1 MTGPEARRFVRYASV
16 GAIGTAVQ
24 YGTTAMLVSLRACEV
39 VVASCAGAIAG
50 AGVNYLLNYHVT
62 FRATGAHCTTALR
75 FFSVA
80 VPGIAINGA
89 LMWLL
94 SHRGGWPWLPA
105 QCMST
110 VIVLVMTYTA
120 NSLWTFRMRRR

>member
-1 MTGPEARRFVRYASV
+1 MRRSAQSEPRCSTERRPCWFRCGPAKSSSRRARAPS
-16 GAIGTAVQ
+16 
-24 YGTTAMLVSLRACEV
+24 
-39 VVASCAGAIAG
+39 AGAC
-50 AGVNYLLNYHVT
+50 VNYLLNYHVT
-62 FRATGAHCTTALR
+62 FRATGAHCATALR

-80 VPGIAINGA
+80 VPGIAVNGA

-110 VIVLVMTYTA
+110 VIVLVTTYTA
-120 NSLWTFRMRRR
+120 NSLWAFRIRRR